1 MENNSNTENN
11 IDFVSLVNELKLII
25 IETSENLINTNKN
38 QSTSI
43 QSEESKT
50 KEELDEI
57 ILQQSSVLSSI
68 ESGIKNLEEKVN
80 DFTYKDDINNR
91 LHDELQKYKSGLRKE
106 FVTPL
111 LKGIIREY
119 DRSIR
124 MYNHYFQEEEANSEG
139 KYFNLLKQ
147 FEITADGLL
156 ELLNDYDIE
165 SFSVKPGEKF
175 SAKDHRLI
183 QIIEIEDPSKDNII
197 ETVVSCGFLD
207 NSNGKILRNPEVNI
221 YKSKIN

>member
-11 IDFVSLVNELKLII
+11 IDFVSLVNEIKLII

-38 QSTSI
+38 QSTPI

-68 ESGIKNLEEKVN
+68 ESRIKNLEEKVN
-80 DFTYKDDINNR
+80 DFTYKDDIINR

-147 FEITADGLL
+147 FEITSDGLL

-183 QIIEIEDPSKDNII
+183 QITEVEDPSKDNII

>member
-11 IDFVSLVNELKLII
+11 IDFVSLVNEIKLII

-38 QSTSI
+38 QSTPI

-57 ILQQSSVLSSI
+57 ILKQSSVLSSI
-68 ESGIKNLEEKVN
+68 ESSIKNLEEKVN
-80 DFTYKDDINNR
+80 DFSYKDDINSR

-124 MYNHYFQEEEANSEG
+124 MYNYYFQNEDSSIEG
-139 KYFNLLKQ
+139 KYLNLLKQ
-147 FEITADGLL
+147 FEMTSFGLL

-165 SFSVKPGEKF
+165 PFYVNKGELFNPKE
-175 SAKDHRLI
+175 HR
-183 QIIEIEDPSKDNII
+183 IIEVI
-197 ETVVSCGFLD
+197 ETTDNELDNRIEKQISCGFRDL
-207 NSNGKILRNPEVNI
+207 SNDRLIRSVEVNL
-221 YKSKIN
+221 YKLKS